1 MRLDHSIST
10 NLFHTQ
16 LTLALNFQIC
26 LRNGKLCLVFR
37 IADRS
42 GKHLIRT
49 KISAYMIK
57 QRFTSEGACLHHYM
71 VPLKLNKVE
80 VFIWPTDVVH
90 EITETSPFWQVSAND
105 LMALEYVSLFV
116 D

>member
-1 MRLDHSIST
+1 ML
-10 NLFHTQ
+10 
-16 LTLALNFQIC
+16 
-26 LRNGKLCLVFR
+26 FR

-42 GKHLIRT
+42 GKHLIKT

-57 QRFTSEGACLHHYM
+57 QRFTEEGECLHHYM

-90 EITETSPFWQVSAND
+90 EITETSPLWEVSAND
-105 LMALEYVSLFV
+105 LMALE
-116 D
+116 